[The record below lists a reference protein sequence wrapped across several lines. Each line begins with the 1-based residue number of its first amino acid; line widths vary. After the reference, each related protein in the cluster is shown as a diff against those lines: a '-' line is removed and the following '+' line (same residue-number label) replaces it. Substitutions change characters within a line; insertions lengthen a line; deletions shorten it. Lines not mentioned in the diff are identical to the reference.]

1 MVITVPPG
9 LVPDWKVATWW
20 QDGSG
25 IRSLA
30 GLVRQISPP
39 GNRGIAYLERIDHG
53 QWPPGRYEFDVLAGD
68 HRISLTACIN
78 GA

>member
-1 MVITVPPG
+1 
-9 LVPDWKVATWW
+9 
-20 QDGSG
+20 
-25 IRSLA
+25 
-30 GLVRQISPP
+30 VRQISPP

-53 QWPPGRYEFDVLAGD
+53 PWPTGRYEFDVLAGD